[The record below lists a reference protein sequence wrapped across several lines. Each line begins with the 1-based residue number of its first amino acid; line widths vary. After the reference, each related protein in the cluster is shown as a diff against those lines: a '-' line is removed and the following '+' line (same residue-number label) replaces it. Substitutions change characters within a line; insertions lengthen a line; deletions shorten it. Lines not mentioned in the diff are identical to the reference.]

1 MARPFPETRALELDQ
16 EHREDRE
23 VNCEYTEFRWLR
35 DNRAEMTSRPWY
47 IFWFG
52 DSEKQSGSG
61 VDLSLVLEISEDPGE
76 DEIAQ
81 RRSRAGGIEGEQKG
95 TLAQGSRVFV

>member
-1 MARPFPETRALELDQ
+1 MARPFSETRALELDQ
-16 EHREDRE
+16 VHREDRKVSRE
-23 VNCEYTEFRWLR
+23 CTEFRGLR
-35 DNRAEMTSRPWY
+35 DNRAEMANRQLY

-61 VDLSLVLEISEDPGE
+61 VDLSLVLEISEDPGV

-81 RRSRAGGIEGEQKG
+81 GRSGAGGIEGERKV
-95 TLAQGSRVFV
+95 TLAEASQIFI

>member
-23 VNCEYTEFRWLR
+23 VSCECTEFRWLR
-35 DNRAEMTSRPWY
+35 DSRVEMTSRPWY

>member
-1 MARPFPETRALELDQ
+1 
-16 EHREDRE
+16 
-23 VNCEYTEFRWLR
+23 
-35 DNRAEMTSRPWY
+35 MTCRPWY

-61 VDLSLVLEISEDPGE
+61 VDSILVLEISEDPGE

>member
-23 VNCEYTEFRWLR
+23 VSCECTEFRRLR

-61 VDLSLVLEISEDPGE
+61 VDSILVLEISEDPGE